1 MDTSFI
7 FYLVAGLLVI
17 VGIAGVV
24 LPALPGVPLVFAGL
38 LLAAWVDGFAHVS
51 WVALLVLG
59 ALTLLSVVVD
69 IASSALGA
77 KGLGASRLAMAG
89 ALLGSLLGLLFLPW
103 GVLIGPFLGAL
114 GGEYL
119 HSRRLGLATKV
130 GLATF
135 LGLVIA
141 VALKLGLVMTMLG
154 IFALA
159 WWW

>member
-1 MDTSFI
+1 MFH
-7 FYLVAGLLVI
+7 LLAALLVLL
-17 VGIAGVV
+17 GIAGVL

-38 LLAAWVDGFAHVS
+38 LLSAWADGFDRVG
-51 WVALLVLG
+51 WV
-59 ALTLLSVVVD
+59 ALTLLGGLTLVSVLVD

-77 KGLGASRLAMAG
+77 KGLGASKLAMAG
-89 ALLGSLLGLLFLPW
+89 AVLGSLLGLLMLPW
-103 GVLIGPFLGAL
+103 GVLAGPFIGAL
-114 GGEYL
+114 VGEFL

-141 VALKLGLVMTMLG
+141 VALKLGLVMAMLG

>member
-1 MDTSFI
+1 V
-7 FYLVAGLLVI
+7 L
-17 VGIAGVV
+17 

-38 LLAAWVDGFAHVS
+38 LLSAWADGFDRVG
-51 WVALLVLG
+51 WVPLTLLG
-59 ALTLLSVVVD
+59 GLTLLSVLVD

-89 ALLGSLLGLLFLPW
+89 AVLGSLLSLLMLPW
-103 GVLIGPFLGAL
+103 GVHAGPFIGAL
-114 GGEYL
+114 AGEYL
-119 HSRRLGLATKV
+119 HSCCLGLASKV

-141 VALKLGLVMTMLG
+141 VALKLGLDMAMLG

-159 WWW
+159 WWL

>member
-1 MDTSFI
+1 MFHVI
-7 FYLVAGLLVI
+7 AAVLVLL
-17 VGIAGVV
+17 GIAGVL

-38 LLAAWVDGFAHVS
+38 LLSAWADGFERVG
-51 WVALLVLG
+51 WVALAVLG
-59 ALTLLSVVVD
+59 GLTLVSLLVD
-69 IASSALGA
+69 IVSSALGA

-103 GVLIGPFLGAL
+103 GVLIGPFMGAL

-141 VALKLGLVMTMLG
+141 VALKLGLVMAMLG

>member
-1 MDTSFI
+1 MFHAI
-7 FYLVAGLLVI
+7 AVVLVLL
-17 VGIAGVV
+17 GIAGVA

-38 LLAAWVDGFAHVS
+38 LLSAWADGFERVG
-51 WVALLVLG
+51 WVALVLLGGLTVVSLLVDF
-59 ALTLLSVVVD
+59 V
-69 IASSALGA
+69 SSALGA
-77 KGLGASRLAMAG
+77 KGLGASKLAMAG

-103 GVLIGPFLGAL
+103 GVLVGPFAGAL
-114 GGEYL
+114 IGEYL

-141 VALKLGLVMTMLG
+141 VALKLGLVMAMLG

>member
-1 MDTSFI
+1 MFHVI
-7 FYLVAGLLVI
+7 AAVLVLL
-17 VGIAGVV
+17 GIAGVA

-38 LLAAWVDGFAHVS
+38 LLSAWADGFERVG
-51 WVALLVLG
+51 WVALVLLG
-59 ALTLLSVVVD
+59 GLTLVSLLVD
-69 IASSALGA
+69 FVSSALGA
-77 KGLGASRLAMAG
+77 KGLGASKLAMAG

-103 GVLIGPFLGAL
+103 GVLVGPFAGAL
-114 GGEYL
+114 IGEYL

-141 VALKLGLVMTMLG
+141 VALKLGLVMAMLG

>member
-1 MDTSFI
+1 MDSSFI
-7 FYLVAGLLVI
+7 FHLIAALLVL
-17 VGIAGVV
+17 VGIAGVL

-38 LLAAWVDGFAHVS
+38 LLAAWTDGFERVG
-51 WVALLVLG
+51 WVVLTLLG
-59 ALTLLSVVVD
+59 GLTLLSIVVD

-77 KGLGASRLAMAG
+77 KGLGASKLAMAG
-89 ALLGSLLGLLFLPW
+89 ALLGSLLGLLMLPW
-103 GVLIGPFLGAL
+103 GVLVGPFIGAL
-114 GGEYL
+114 AGEYL
-119 HSRRLGLATKV
+119 HSRRLGLAAKV

-141 VALKLGLVMTMLG
+141 VALKLGLVMAMLG

>member
-1 MDTSFI
+1 MFHAI
-7 FYLVAGLLVI
+7 AAVLVLL
-17 VGIAGVV
+17 GIAGVA

-38 LLAAWVDGFAHVS
+38 LLSAWADGFERVG
-51 WVALLVLG
+51 WVALVLLGGLTVVSLLVDF
-59 ALTLLSVVVD
+59 V
-69 IASSALGA
+69 SSALGA
-77 KGLGASRLAMAG
+77 KGLGASKLAMAG

-103 GVLIGPFLGAL
+103 GVLVGPFAGAL
-114 GGEYL
+114 IGEYL

-141 VALKLGLVMTMLG
+141 VALKLGLVMAMLG

>member
-1 MDTSFI
+1 MFHAI
-7 FYLVAGLLVI
+7 AAALVLL
-17 VGIAGVV
+17 GIAGVA

-38 LLAAWVDGFAHVS
+38 LLSAWADGFERVG
-51 WVALLVLG
+51 WVALVLLGGLTVVSLLVDF
-59 ALTLLSVVVD
+59 V
-69 IASSALGA
+69 SSALGA
-77 KGLGASRLAMAG
+77 KGLGASKLAMAG

-103 GVLIGPFLGAL
+103 GVLVGPFAGAL
-114 GGEYL
+114 IGEYL

-141 VALKLGLVMTMLG
+141 VALKLGLVMAMLG

>member
-1 MDTSFI
+1 MFH
-7 FYLVAGLLVI
+7 LLAALLVLL
-17 VGIAGVV
+17 GIAGVL

-38 LLAAWVDGFAHVS
+38 LLSAWADGFDRVG
-51 WVALLVLG
+51 WV
-59 ALTLLSVVVD
+59 ALTLLGGLTLVSVLVD

-77 KGLGASRLAMAG
+77 KGLGASKLAMAG
-89 ALLGSLLGLLFLPW
+89 AVLGSLLGLLMLPW
-103 GVLIGPFLGAL
+103 GVLAGPFIGAL
-114 GGEYL
+114 AGEYL

-141 VALKLGLVMTMLG
+141 VALKLGLVMAMLG

>member
-1 MDTSFI
+1 MFQ
-7 FYLVAGLLVI
+7 LVAVVLVLL
-17 VGIAGVV
+17 GIAGVL

-38 LLAAWVDGFAHVS
+38 LLSAWADGFDRVG
-51 WVALLVLG
+51 WVPLTLLG
-59 ALTLLSVVVD
+59 GLTLLSVLVD

-89 ALLGSLLGLLFLPW
+89 AVLGSLLGLLMLPW
-103 GVLIGPFLGAL
+103 GVLAGPFIGAL
-114 GGEYL
+114 AGEYL

-141 VALKLGLVMTMLG
+141 VALKLGLVMAMLG

-159 WWW
+159 WWL

>member
-1 MDTSFI
+1 MFHVI
-7 FYLVAGLLVI
+7 AAVLVLL
-17 VGIAGVV
+17 GIAGVA

-38 LLAAWVDGFAHVS
+38 LLSAWADGFERVG
-51 WVALLVLG
+51 WVALVLLGGLTVVSLLVDF
-59 ALTLLSVVVD
+59 V
-69 IASSALGA
+69 SSALGA
-77 KGLGASRLAMAG
+77 KGLGASKLAMAG

-103 GVLIGPFLGAL
+103 GVLVGPFAGAL
-114 GGEYL
+114 IGEYL

-141 VALKLGLVMTMLG
+141 VALKLGLVMAMLG

>member
-1 MDTSFI
+1 MFH
-7 FYLVAGLLVI
+7 LLAALLVLL
-17 VGIAGVV
+17 GIAGVL

-38 LLAAWVDGFAHVS
+38 LLSAWADGFDRVG
-51 WVALLVLG
+51 WV
-59 ALTLLSVVVD
+59 ALTLLGGLTLVSVLVD

-89 ALLGSLLGLLFLPW
+89 AVLGSLLGLLMLPW
-103 GVLIGPFLGAL
+103 GVLAGPFIGAL
-114 GGEYL
+114 AGEYL

-141 VALKLGLVMTMLG
+141 VALKLGLVMAMLG

-159 WWW
+159 WWL

>member
-1 MDTSFI
+1 MFHAI
-7 FYLVAGLLVI
+7 AAVLVLL
-17 VGIAGVV
+17 GIAGVA

-38 LLAAWVDGFAHVS
+38 LLSAWADGFERVG
-51 WVALLVLG
+51 WVALVLLGGLTVVSLLVDF
-59 ALTLLSVVVD
+59 V
-69 IASSALGA
+69 SSALGA
-77 KGLGASRLAMAG
+77 KGLGASKLAMAG

-103 GVLIGPFLGAL
+103 GVLVGPFAGAL
-114 GGEYL
+114 IGEYL

-141 VALKLGLVMTMLG
+141 VALKLGLVMAMLG

-159 WWW
+159 WRW

>member
-1 MDTSFI
+1 MFQLI
-7 FYLVAGLLVI
+7 AAILVLL
-17 VGIAGVV
+17 GIAGVL

-38 LLAAWVDGFAHVS
+38 LLSAWADGFDRVG
-51 WVALLVLG
+51 WVPLTLLG
-59 ALTLLSVVVD
+59 GLTLLSVLVD

-89 ALLGSLLGLLFLPW
+89 AVLGSLLGLLMLPW
-103 GVLIGPFLGAL
+103 GVLAGPFIGAL
-114 GGEYL
+114 AGEYL

-141 VALKLGLVMTMLG
+141 VALKLGLVMAMLG

-159 WWW
+159 WWL